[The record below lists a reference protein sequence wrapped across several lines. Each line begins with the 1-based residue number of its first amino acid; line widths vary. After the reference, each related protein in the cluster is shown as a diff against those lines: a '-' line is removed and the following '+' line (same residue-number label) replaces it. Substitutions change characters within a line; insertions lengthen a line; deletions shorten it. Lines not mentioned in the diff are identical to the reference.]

1 MKKFLL
7 IIGFTLSV
15 FTFPILLSMETVESL
30 SKKTV
35 TLDTLPPEVLGVIL
49 SQLTAIIGTPNLKNR
64 KDLNVVVKNIKHL
77 VCVNKALNKAIN
89 NNAVTNKLLH
99 AVAKSFK

>member
-15 FTFPILLSMETVESL
+15 FTVPMLLSMETVENL

-35 TLDTLPPEVLGVIL
+35 TLDTLPSDALGAIL

-77 VCVNKALNKAIN
+77 VLIRP
-89 NNAVTNKLLH
+89 
-99 AVAKSFK
+99 